1 MIGELLT
8 LGFVILVIVVLF
20 NSFSTEE
27 DPGSPGL
34 TFMILAFG
42 LFVGITLFFL
52 ARTYFQKSE
61 DLLQFLLAFTMFLL
75 FPISLSSAAATFI
88 GIRTLKETIA
98 SA

>member
-1 MIGELLT
+1 MLGELLT
-8 LGFVILVIVVLF
+8 LVVLVIVMVTLF
-20 NSFSTEE
+20 YSFSTEN

-34 TFMILAFG
+34 TAIILGFG

-61 DLLQFLLAFTMFLL
+61 DLLQFLLAFTMFVLL
-75 FPISLSSAAATFI
+75 PISLSSAAATFI
-88 GIRTLKETIA
+88 SVRTLKETIA

>member
-1 MIGELLT
+1 MFGELVT
-8 LGFVILVIVVLF
+8 LVILVSVIISLF
-20 NSFSTEE
+20 YSFSTES

-34 TFMILAFG
+34 SFMILSFG

-75 FPISLSSAAATFI
+75 FPMSLSSAAATFI
-88 GIRTLKETIA
+88 SIRTLKETIA

>member
-1 MIGELLT
+1 MIGEFLT
-8 LGFVILVIVVLF
+8 LGVVITTIAILF
-20 NSFSTEE
+20 NSFSTEN

-42 LFVGITLFFL
+42 LFVGVTLCFL

-61 DLLQFLLAFTMFLL
+61 DLLQFLLAFTMLLL

-98 SA
+98 TA